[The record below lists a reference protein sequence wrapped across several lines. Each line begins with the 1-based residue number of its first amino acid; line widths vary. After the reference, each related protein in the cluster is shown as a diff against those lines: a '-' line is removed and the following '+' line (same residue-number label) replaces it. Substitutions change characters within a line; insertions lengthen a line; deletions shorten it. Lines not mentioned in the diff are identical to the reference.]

1 MERSGVEKKVGIL
14 GGTFNPIHIGHLML
28 AQNALEYCELDEV
41 LIIPSGCSYFKDKD
55 EVCEATLRLQ
65 MAKLA
70 VEENDRLIVS
80 DIETKRSGNSYTYET
95 FDILCTQNPEYRYYY
110 IIGSDTL
117 FSMETW
123 KRPEDIFSR
132 CTVVCA
138 KRDKICDEEIAAQK
152 KHLEEKFKADIILM
166 DIPEVPVSSSMLRF
180 MMSKGMS
187 CRYYIPDKVLE
198 FIDNNGLYRN

>member
-1 MERSGVEKKVGIL
+1 
-14 GGTFNPIHIGHLML
+14 ML

-117 FSMETW
+117 FSMET
-123 KRPEDIFSR
+123 
-132 CTVVCA
+132 
-138 KRDKICDEEIAAQK
+138 
-152 KHLEEKFKADIILM
+152 
-166 DIPEVPVSSSMLRF
+166 
-180 MMSKGMS
+180 
-187 CRYYIPDKVLE
+187 
-198 FIDNNGLYRN
+198 

>member
-138 KRDKICDEEIAAQK
+138 KTDKICDEDLAAQK
-152 KHLEEKFKADIILM
+152 KHLEEKYKADLILM